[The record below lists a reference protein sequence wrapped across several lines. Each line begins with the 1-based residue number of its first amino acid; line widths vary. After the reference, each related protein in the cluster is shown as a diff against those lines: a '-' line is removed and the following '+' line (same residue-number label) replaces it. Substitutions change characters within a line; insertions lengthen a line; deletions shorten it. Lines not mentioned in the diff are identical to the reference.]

1 MKVIDR
7 DCVARTRAIIL
18 QTQLR
23 LPMSCLSCDWPED
36 LVVVAKLP
44 PKGPQ
49 TADCQSPFG
58 SSLAR
63 RGCRPNSPRKCS
75 DDNMIH
81 ILYTSYGTI
90 PRPNRKLLA
99 SLC

>member
-49 TADCQSPFG
+49 TVDCQSP
-58 SSLAR
+58 LAV
-63 RGCRPNSPRKCS
+63 PSPDVGAARIVHG
-75 DDNMIH
+75 NAVMI
-81 ILYTSYGTI
+81 I
-90 PRPNRKLLA
+90 
-99 SLC
+99 